1 MNSCILQAVVLEAPQ
16 LRYTS
21 DNQTPIAE
29 MLVQFPA
36 LRAEEP
42 PAQLKVIGW
51 GSLAQE
57 IQSRCRVGDP
67 VILEGRLRMNSIPR
81 PDGRSDKQAELTLA
95 RLHHLGDSATTPL
108 DTTVAAVPSVP
119 LAASVP
125 EPVAARPTAPA
136 KSPVSP
142 PAPLE
147 DFTPSDDDIPF

>member
-29 MLVQFPA
+29 LLVQFPA

-57 IQSRCRVGDP
+57 VQSRCRVGDP

-95 RLHHLGDSATTPL
+95 RLHHLGDSGTTPL
-108 DTTVAAVPSVP
+108 DATPAVVPSIP
-119 LAASVP
+119 LAASSPV
-125 EPVAARPTAPA
+125 PVADLPA
-136 KSPVSP
+136 VPSKSPVSP
-142 PAPLE
+142 PSPLE
-147 DFTPSDDDIPF
+147 DVTPNDDDIPF

>member
-1 MNSCILQAVVLEAPQ
+1 MNSCIIQAVVLEAPQ

-42 PAQLKVIGW
+42 PDQLKVIGW

-57 IQSRCRVGDP
+57 IQSRCQVGDP

-81 PDGRSDKQAELTLA
+81 PDGRSDKQAELNLA
-95 RLHHLGDSATTPL
+95 RLHHLGDSGTTPL
-108 DTTVAAVPSVP
+108 ESAPPVVPSTKSPATPPKPVS
-119 LAASVP
+119 ASP
-125 EPVAARPTAPA
+125 AVASG
-136 KSPVSP
+136 SPVSP
-142 PAPLE
+142 PSPLE
-147 DFTPSDDDIPF
+147 DFKPSDDDIPF